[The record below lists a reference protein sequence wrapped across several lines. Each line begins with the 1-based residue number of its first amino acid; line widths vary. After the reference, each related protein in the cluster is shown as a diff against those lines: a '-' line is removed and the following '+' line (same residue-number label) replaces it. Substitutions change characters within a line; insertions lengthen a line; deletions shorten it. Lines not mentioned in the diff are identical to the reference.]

1 MSVSGLNS
9 IEKKAAF
16 SLATVFGLR
25 MLGLFMILPVFA
37 IYGQELTGYSPIW
50 LGLAIGAYGLTQA
63 LLQIPMG
70 MLSDK
75 FGRKPVILIGL
86 LVFLLGSVVAAMSDS
101 IYGVVFGRAL
111 QGMGAIAS
119 AVLALAADL
128 SREEQRPK
136 VMATIGM
143 FIGLSFTVAMIL
155 GPVVAESFGLGGL
168 FWLTAGLTFGA
179 MFMIQFMVP
188 HSVNKAPRGDNVAL
202 PAQIKT
208 LIKDP
213 QLFRLNIGVFI
224 LHMALTACFVTLPKQ
239 FVNAGLSLDSHWQI
253 YLPTL
258 LGSFFLMVPF
268 MIMAIKKQKETQMF
282 SAAVVLLTIALTLLW
297 LLPSTLF
304 NLVILVIMFFT
315 AFNYL
320 EATMPSILSRL
331 APAGVKGSV
340 MGIYSSSQ
348 FMGAFCGGLIGG
360 TIATAYDE
368 HMIFLAMA
376 AISVLW
382 FVASLGLKPLKK
394 SKSYSFKTTIESEAQ
409 AENVAEQLINMPG
422 VIEAI
427 LVHNEAVAYL
437 KIDDKV
443 ANVDDIKSLL
453 RPSYS
458 K

>member
-1 MSVSGLNS
+1 
-9 IEKKAAF
+9 
-16 SLATVFGLR
+16 
-25 MLGLFMILPVFA
+25 
-37 IYGQELTGYSPIW
+37 
-50 LGLAIGAYGLTQA
+50 
-63 LLQIPMG
+63 
-70 MLSDK
+70 
-75 FGRKPVILIGL
+75 
-86 LVFLLGSVVAAMSDS
+86 
-101 IYGVVFGRAL
+101 
-111 QGMGAIAS
+111 
-119 AVLALAADL
+119 
-128 SREEQRPK
+128 
-136 VMATIGM
+136 
-143 FIGLSFTVAMIL
+143 
-155 GPVVAESFGLGGL
+155 
-168 FWLTAGLTFGA
+168 
-179 MFMIQFMVP
+179 
-188 HSVNKAPRGDNVAL
+188 
-202 PAQIKT
+202 
-208 LIKDP
+208 
-213 QLFRLNIGVFI
+213 
-224 LHMALTACFVTLPKQ
+224 
-239 FVNAGLSLDSHWQI
+239 
-253 YLPTL
+253 
-258 LGSFFLMVPF
+258 

-282 SAAVVLLTIALTLLW
+282 SAAVVLLTIALALLW